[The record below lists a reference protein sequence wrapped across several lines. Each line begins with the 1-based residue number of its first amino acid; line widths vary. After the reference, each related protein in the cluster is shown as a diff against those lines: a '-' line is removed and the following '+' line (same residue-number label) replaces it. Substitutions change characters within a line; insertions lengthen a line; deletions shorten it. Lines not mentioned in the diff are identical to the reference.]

1 MSSTRAIRKVE
12 LDAGKR
18 AEIAYF
24 VIEYAQN
31 VRFVPK
37 NVQSACNSARKN
49 ARRANNAQ
57 SGRLT
62 CR

>member
-18 AEIAYF
+18 AKTAYF

-31 VRFVPK
+31 VRNWPVFVIE
-37 NVQSACNSARKN
+37 C
-49 ARRANNAQ
+49 AQ
-57 SGRLT
+57 SVQ
-62 CR
+62 